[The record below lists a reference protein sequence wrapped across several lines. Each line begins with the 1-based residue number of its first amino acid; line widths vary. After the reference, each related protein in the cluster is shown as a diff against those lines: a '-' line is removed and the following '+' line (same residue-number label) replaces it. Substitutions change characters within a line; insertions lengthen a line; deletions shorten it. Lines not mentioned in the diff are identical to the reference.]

1 MVNFVIGKLHEE
13 DRRMLITDLYELQLC
28 MDRDLDTN
36 QISNLVTKKEDLE
49 FKTLVEANSS
59 MQDIKQAQA
68 SLTGQTLLTEPDRPD
83 QDT

>member
-28 MDRDLDTN
+28 MDGDLDTN

-68 SLTGQTLLTEPDRPD
+68 SLTGQKLLTEPDKPD